1 MRTCVGVFYFTGSYV
16 ALFMAIVKILAR
28 HNPSYASLIRYIL
41 NEDKSN
47 KMQIFTNNLSSD
59 NIAGYVQEFV
69 ENEAFRRQAR
79 TDQVYLYHEVISFNS
94 LENRNLFTPD
104 VLDDLVQEYIRLRG
118 NTGVLIGA
126 VHYDKEHVH
135 VHFCVSALAFRTGKS
150 FGLSK
155 ARLLELKLSFQE
167 YHRQRYPDLDKST
180 VEHGK
185 DMPYLRH
192 GQWHA
197 NQRQLIADKAKR
209 CFAQAKSQQQF
220 LELLR
225 AERLD
230 YYERHGRPAGID
242 ANGVKIGFSRLLD
255 GMRLDALPAERN
267 EEERALHE
275 IRRIRERQAGQDR
288 AFGDLEDRAR

>member
-1 MRTCVGVFYFTGSYV
+1 
-16 ALFMAIVKILAR
+16 MAIVKILAR
-28 HNPSYASLIRYIL
+28 HTPSYASLIRYIL
-41 NEDKSN
+41 NEDKSD
-47 KMQIFTNNLSSD
+47 KMQVFTNNLRSEDIS
-59 NIAGYVQEFV
+59 GYVQEFV

-79 TDQVYLYHEVISFNS
+79 TDQVYLYHEIVSFHAA
-94 LENRNLFTPD
+94 ENKALLTPD

-118 NTGVLIGA
+118 HTGGMIGA
-126 VHYDKEHVH
+126 VHHDKEHVH
-135 VHFCVSALAFRTGKS
+135 VHFCVSALHFRTGKS

-167 YHRQRYPDLDKST
+167 YHRRRYPDLDKSV

-185 DMPYLRH
+185 DVPYLRH

-197 NQRQLIADKAKR
+197 NQRQLIAEKAKR
-209 CFAQAKSQQQF
+209 CFAQAKSQQEF

-242 ANGVKIGFSRLLD
+242 ANGVKMGFSRLLD
-255 GMRLDALPAERN
+255 GMRLDALPAERS
-267 EEERALHE
+267 EEERALQE
-275 IRRIRERQAGQDR
+275 IRRIRERQAGRDR
-288 AFGDLEDRAR
+288 AVGDLEDRAR

>member
-1 MRTCVGVFYFTGSYV
+1 
-16 ALFMAIVKILAR
+16 MAIVKILAR
-28 HNPSYASLIRYIL
+28 HSPSYASLIRYIL
-41 NEDKSN
+41 NEHKSD
-47 KMQIFTNNLSSD
+47 KMQIFTNNLRSD
-59 NIAGYVQEFV
+59 DIPGYVQEFV

-79 TDQVYLYHEVISFNS
+79 TDQVYLYHEIVSFNS
-94 LENRNLFTPD
+94 LENKYLFTPD

-118 NTGVLIGA
+118 DTGVMIGA
-126 VHYDKEHVH
+126 VHYDREHIH
-135 VHFCVSALAFRTGKS
+135 VHFCVSALHFRTGKS

-167 YHRQRYPDLDKST
+167 YHRKRYPDLDKST

-185 DMPYLRH
+185 DMPHLRH
-192 GQWHA
+192 GQWYA
-197 NQRQLIADKAKR
+197 NQRQLIAEKAKR
-209 CFAQAKSQQQF
+209 CFAKAKSQQQF

-225 AERLD
+225 TERLD

-275 IRRIRERQAGQDR
+275 IRRIRERQAGRDR